1 MSDARPASLFDI
13 IGPVMVGPSSSH
25 TAGAVR
31 LGQIA
36 RAILGTQ
43 PERVLIEL
51 HGSFAL
57 TGKGHGTDRA
67 VVAGLLGFSTAD
79 DRIRDSLALAR
90 QAGMEVRFATCDLG
104 PGAHPNALRMTMEAG
119 ATQCSMT
126 GASVGGGLVLITTVD
141 DYEVDFSGAY
151 HTLLIVSQ
159 DRPGTINAVT
169 NWLAAH
175 QINVAFL
182 SVGRK
187 ERGGDSIMLIET
199 DDPVPA
205 AVTKGLA
212 TFPWVR
218 WVRYV
223 PRITDA

>member
-1 MSDARPASLFDI
+1 MSDARQPSLFDI

-36 RAILGTQ
+36 RAILGAQ
-43 PERVLIEL
+43 PESARIAL

-57 TGKGHGTDRA
+57 TGRGHGTDRA
-67 VVAGLLGFSTAD
+67 VVAGLLGFRTD
-79 DRIRDSLALAR
+79 DERIRESLDLAR
-90 QAGMEVRFATCDLG
+90 QAGMDVRFEAADLG
-104 PGAHPNALRMTMEAG
+104 PTAHPNALRITSRAG
-119 ATQCSMT
+119 ATACSMS
-126 GASVGGGLVLITTVD
+126 GASIGGGMVLITAVD
-141 DYEVDFSGAY
+141 DYEVNFSATY
-151 HTLLIVSQ
+151 HTLLIVSE

-169 NWLAAH
+169 SWLAAH

-182 SVGRK
+182 RVGRK
-187 ERGGDSIMLIET
+187 ERGGEAIMIIET

-205 AVTKGLA
+205 TVTAGLA

-218 WVRYV
+218 WVR
-223 PRITDA
+223 RIERINEP